1 MAVLSIEEP
10 VSRPIRRFAWFE
22 AGFRVFFLL
31 APLYAA
37 LGIVEWILAYT
48 GVIDA
53 PWLASPVLWH
63 AHEMLFGFAAGGVA
77 GFFLTA
83 VPNWTGAPYVRG
95 LPLIALAGIWLL
107 GRIAMHAG
115 GAVPPVVAAGIDL
128 AFLPLL
134 AALVAPALLRN
145 GFGRNAF
152 LLVVL
157 FALWCADLA
166 IQLELAGPSLG
177 LDIET
182 GAHGARAAIDIL
194 ALLITVIGG
203 RIVPAFTTTYL
214 KLRGAKS
221 LPQSREALDR
231 LAIVSMAL
239 LLIAEVTFG
248 AGPVTGAIALAAA
261 VAQATRLSRW
271 RGLATT
277 REPILLVLHV
287 GYAWLVVGLALKGAS
302 AFVDWLPETGA
313 LHALTIGAV
322 GTMMVA
328 VMSRAAL
335 GHTGRK
341 LKAHPVTVA
350 AYALISIAALL
361 RIVAPLLPA
370 ASIHMMACSA
380 IAWSLAF
387 ALFLW
392 VYAPIVVRPRVDGQ
406 PG

>member
-1 MAVLSIEEP
+1 MAVLSIEETGDP
-10 VSRPIRRFAWFE
+10 LVRRFAWFE

-37 LGIVEWILAYT
+37 FGIVEWILVYT

-53 PWLASPVLWH
+53 PWLASPTLWH
-63 AHEMLFGFAAGGVA
+63 AHEMLFGFASGGVA

-95 LPLIALAGIWLL
+95 IPLMVLAAVWLL
-107 GRIAMHAG
+107 GRVAMQA
-115 GAVPPVVAAGIDL
+115 GAVVPPLVAAGVDL

-134 AALVAPALLRN
+134 AALVAPPLLRN
-145 GFGRNAF
+145 GLGRNAF

-166 IQLELAGPSLG
+166 MQLELAGPSLG
-177 LDIET
+177 LDLAT
-182 GAHGARAAIDIL
+182 GARGARAAIDIL
-194 ALLITVIGG
+194 VLLITVIGG

-214 KLRGAKS
+214 KLRGAKR
-221 LPQSREALDR
+221 LPQSRAVLDR
-231 LAIVSMAL
+231 LAIGLMAL
-239 LLIAEVTFG
+239 LLIAEVTVG
-248 AGPVTGAIALAAA
+248 AGPVTGTVALAAA
-261 VAQATRLSRW
+261 VAQAVRLSQW
-271 RGLATT
+271 RGLATV
-277 REPILLVLHV
+277 RVPILFVLHV

-302 AFVDWLPETGA
+302 AFLDWLPETGA
-313 LHALTIGAV
+313 LHALTLGTV
-322 GTMMVA
+322 GTMMMA

-341 LKAHPVTVA
+341 LNAHPVTVA
-350 AYALISIAALL
+350 AYVLISIAAAL
-361 RIVAPLLPA
+361 RIAAPLLPA
-370 ASIHMMACSA
+370 ASIHVMACSA